1 MTKHTHTHTW
11 QHMNVPLRLTLK
23 VWSHSSKLVSSLAE
37 FMLMPALLQA
47 MWIAPHLETTLSV
60 ILWTSSGLLM
70 SAVIDMALMPVKK
83 DARVCYNAFAHVGTL
98 RMVAATS
105 ILEHL
110 EVWDVKSDS
119 RCATFLNIKNGG
131 YWILL
136 GFFKIFFFIFA
147 EFNSLIR
154 NEREHPSYRGAEEHV

>member
-1 MTKHTHTHTW
+1 
-11 QHMNVPLRLTLK
+11 
-23 VWSHSSKLVSSLAE
+23 
-37 FMLMPALLQA
+37 MPALLQA

-110 EVWDVKSDS
+110 EV
-119 RCATFLNIKNGG
+119 
-131 YWILL
+131 
-136 GFFKIFFFIFA
+136 
-147 EFNSLIR
+147 
-154 NEREHPSYRGAEEHV
+154 